1 MIGRPPLMDICA
13 IGFPDFTFTLKTH
26 DLYSHL
32 LFASG
37 VAAVSN
43 AMPNVSLVA
52 NVISFAAADESG
64 PPQTGRHPVDAR
76 SNVQTGPPAGLG
88 KPFAGTPF
96 AISTDPPPT
105 RASKAMVAAKRKTR
119 DILLAVAFISTANA
133 NKKPQMKTTASRMVA
148 TPVPPLFSANR
159 AAQNK
164 PDRIAQPVQ
173 RISSVCA
180 HHRFVSTDMEIQIS
194 RLIAAAPSTTIPTTI
209 SAPIMPSGSSR

>member
-64 PPQTGRHPVDAR
+64 PPKPGGILSTQGRMSKPGLPPVWGSPLPAR
-76 SNVQTGPPAGLG
+76 LSQSVP
-88 KPFAGTPF
+88 
-96 AISTDPPPT
+96 
-105 RASKAMVAAKRKTR
+105 
-119 DILLAVAFISTANA
+119 ILLQRGRAKQWLRQSGKQETFCS
-133 NKKPQMKTTASRMVA
+133 PSHSSQRQMQTRS
-148 TPVPPLFSANR
+148 
-159 AAQNK
+159 
-164 PDRIAQPVQ
+164 
-173 RISSVCA
+173 
-180 HHRFVSTDMEIQIS
+180 HR
-194 RLIAAAPSTTIPTTI
+194 
-209 SAPIMPSGSSR
+209 